1 VDGKQK
7 PRGYCLMMKPQLHL
21 DEPAIYRIQVQGFL
35 GEHWS
40 ASMGGLEISVI
51 ESHNQSVTTLAGEVR
66 DQAALMGVLN
76 GLYALGYALL
86 SVEFQSLSSKGD
98 KL

>member
-1 VDGKQK
+1 MDGKEET
-7 PRGYCLMMKPQLHL
+7 RVNCLMMKPQLHL
-21 DEPAIYRIQVQGFL
+21 DKPAIYRIQVQGFL

-40 ASMGGLEISVI
+40 ASMGGLEISVTR
-51 ESHNQSVTTLAGEVR
+51 SHDQPVTTLSGEVR

-86 SVEFQSLSSKGD
+86 SVEFQSLSSKGV